1 MFLKRI
7 ELKGFKSFADRT
19 VIDFGEGI
27 TCIVGP
33 NGSGKSNITDAFRW
47 VLGEQRYKTLR
58 GNQMQDVIFSGT
70 RSRKPLGFAEVT
82 IVFDNATRFLDIDFE
97 EVSVTRR
104 LYRSGESNYSINDA
118 ECRLKDVKQLF
129 MDTGVG
135 VEGYSIIGQGRI
147 DSILSTNKE
156 ERRLIFEES
165 AGIVKYRTRKT
176 EAERKLGRVTK
187 NLERISDI
195 VNELA
200 ARVEPLRE
208 QAEKATQYKA
218 LADELKSLEINLF
231 VHDIENANRK
241 IDQLNAEIGDAK
253 KEIETGEQALQE
265 QLGELSELGDQIE
278 AGERLYREELSTIGQ
293 LKGDIAGL
301 EGKIAVLKE
310 RASALQ
316 ANAKAKRSALE
327 QDVEKCAEIDERLA
341 AAEAE
346 FSAEEAS
353 LGDLQ
358 QTLQARS
365 AAVANASEAL
375 SKERAKQQIERDQ
388 IALLQRDID
397 ALLQANHRLGASDE
411 VAERRLAAISG
422 DSDNFKSTI
431 ADQAKLIEN
440 LDQTVR
446 DLTIKIESE
455 QSERADVAEQI
466 KVASSEIRQAENKL
480 FTLRSQLAED
490 EATKKS
496 LEIQEERN
504 EGFSHAVKQVLN
516 WSKDDPAVYGSV
528 KDLFTID
535 KKFFTAIETALA
547 RQLQSIVVSDED
559 VVDSYIERLKREKA
573 GRATFIPVA
582 QVVPRELPARHSEA
596 GYYGCAW
603 YLIECGDEVA
613 AAFKYLLSGIFFTD
627 TLNDAKR
634 MAKKLPKGAR
644 VISLSG
650 EVLHVG
656 GTITGGSLSKRD
668 TGYLARKDDIVQLGV
683 KIAELTAQRDAVQA
697 ERDQNFAAQEAMRK
711 ALSELDEKIAQSEQ
725 QLNELNRQ
733 RASASRTVDDSK
745 HRQRQVDD
753 ESAVLRQAIQQRAV
767 QIESNA
773 DAIEQ
778 KRAQSSALTTQIEA
792 LTAAIEAKQGDL
804 YEAEE
809 QLTECR
815 IAVAKAQEV
824 VKGVDLKRSQ
834 LSAEKLRLKREI
846 DTLSQVLEEEAALLI
861 AVHDDQSAAEER
873 VREQKSELLK
883 LTEKTDSQKMVGES
897 LKASL
902 QTREGAVEQLRNQL
916 QTRKNDVFKVELDLT
931 RIETRRESII
941 QNLWEAYELSY
952 VKALDYKEDVDIKA
966 YASRARSLKRQIKQL
981 GDVNLGAIAE
991 YDSVN
996 ERYQFLSEQQ
1006 GDLLT
1011 SSEQLNKL
1019 IKDIDRQ
1026 MKKTF
1031 KDKFAEIN
1039 EYFADTFSKL
1049 FGGGLGQI
1057 KLQEGEDVLD
1067 AEIIIQAQPPGKKLQ
1082 SLELLSG
1089 GEKALTA
1096 IALLF
1101 AILKTKSTPFC
1112 ILDEIE
1118 AALDDVNIYRFADF
1132 LQDFV
1137 KNSQF
1142 IIITHRKGTME
1153 IAEYLYGVTMK
1164 EQGITT
1170 LLSVELADAEQM
1182 ASA

>member
-19 VIDFGEGI
+19 AIDFGEGI

-70 RSRKPLGFAEVT
+70 RNRKALGFAEVT

-104 LYRSGESNYSINDA
+104 LYRSGESSYAINDA

-195 VNELA
+195 VSELE

-218 LADELKSLEINLF
+218 LADELKALEINLF
-231 VHDIENANRK
+231 VHDIERANDR
-241 IDQLNAEIGDAK
+241 IELLNAEIAAAK
-253 KEIETGEQALQE
+253 EEIETAEQALQG
-265 QLGELSELGDQIE
+265 QLSELSKLGDQIE

-301 EGKIAVLKE
+301 EGEIAVLIE
-310 RASALQ
+310 RASALE
-316 ANAKAKRSALE
+316 ANGAAKRSALE
-327 QDVEKCAEIDERLA
+327 RDELKSREVAEQLA

-346 FSAEEAS
+346 CAAEVDA
-353 LGDLQ
+353 LKDLQ
-358 QTLQARS
+358 QSLQTQGD
-365 AAVANASEAL
+365 AVATISEAL
-375 SKERAKQQIERDQ
+375 AKDRAKLQIEREQ
-388 IALLQRDID
+388 IDLLQRDID
-397 ALLQANHRLGASDE
+397 ALEQANHRLAASDE
-411 VAERRLAAISG
+411 VAESRLAAIAG
-422 DSDNFKSTI
+422 DSASFQSTI
-431 ADQAKLIEN
+431 ADQFKLIEN
-440 LDQTVR
+440 LEQTTR
-446 DLTIKIESE
+446 DLSSQIESDNDKRKAL
-455 QSERADVAEQI
+455 SEQI
-466 KVASSEIRQAENKL
+466 GQTASQIKRNENAL
-480 FTLRSQLAED
+480 FELRSQLAED

-496 LEIQEERN
+496 LQAQEARN
-504 EGFSHAVKQVLN
+504 EGFSHAVKKVLE
-516 WSKDDPAVYGSV
+516 WSKGDAAVYGSV

-559 VVDSYIERLKREKA
+559 VVDGYIERLKRERA

-582 QVVPRELPARHSEA
+582 QVAPRELPARHSED

-603 YLIECGDEVA
+603 YLIECNDEVA
-613 AAFKYLLSGIFFTD
+613 PAFKYLLSGIFFTD

-668 TGYLARKDDIVQLGV
+668 TGYLARKDDIKNLAL
-683 KIAELTAQRDAVQA
+683 KIAEMTAQRNALQA
-697 ERDQNFAAQEAMRK
+697 ERDQNFVAQEAMRK
-711 ALSELDEKIAQSEQ
+711 ALAELDDKIAQGDQ

-733 RASASRTVDDSK
+733 RAAASRTVDDSK
-745 HRQRQVDD
+745 HRQKQVDD
-753 ESAVLRQAIQQRAV
+753 ELATLRRAIQQRAV
-767 QIESNA
+767 QMESNNLTIA
-773 DAIEQ
+773 E
-778 KRAQSSALTTQIEA
+778 KRDRNNALQAKVAE
-792 LTAAIEAKQGDL
+792 LTALIEDRQGEL
-804 YEAEE
+804 YEAEG
-809 QLTECR
+809 QLTDCR

-824 VKGVDLKRSQ
+824 VKRADLKRRQ
-834 LSAEKLRLKREI
+834 LSDEKLRLKREI
-846 DTLSQVLEEEAALLI
+846 DSLRRTLEDEAALRV
-861 AVHDDQSAAEER
+861 AVRDDQTKAEGR
-873 VREQKSELLK
+873 LLRQKSELLK
-883 LTEKTDSQKMVGES
+883 LTEKTSSQKMAGES

-902 QTREGAVEQLRNQL
+902 QAREGEVEQLRNQL

-931 RIETRRESII
+931 RIETRRESLI
-941 QNLWEAYELSY
+941 QNLWETYELSY
-952 VKALDYKEDVDIKA
+952 VKALDYKADVDIKA
-966 YASRARSLKRQIKQL
+966 YASRAKSLKRQIKQL

-991 YDSVN
+991 YETVD
-996 ERYQFLSEQQ
+996 ERYRFLSEQQ
-1006 GDLLT
+1006 GDLLS

-1019 IKDIDRQ
+1019 VKDIDRQ

-1031 KDKFAEIN
+1031 KDKFAEVN
-1039 EYFADTFSKL
+1039 DYFSNTFAKL
-1049 FGGGLGQI
+1049 FGGGVGQI

-1118 AALDDVNIYRFADF
+1118 AALDDVNIYRFAEF

-1137 KNSQF
+1137 KDSQF